1 MDDQSKL
8 TWKGTIQST
17 VNDIH
22 LFITSFLSNPVLL
35 YNAFT
40 AIFLTFK
47 TKDFAT
53 DNNGFEIVTKNKIV
67 ERNY

>member
-1 MDDQSKL
+1 MGV
-8 TWKGTIQST
+8 TCGAGVAST
-17 VNDIH
+17 SGAH
-22 LFITSFLSNPVLL
+22 EFT

>member
-1 MDDQSKL
+1 
-8 TWKGTIQST
+8 
-17 VNDIH
+17 
-22 LFITSFLSNPVLL
+22 LFITAFLSNPVLL

-67 ERNY
+67 ERTTEGTY